1 MGTSWGGDVG
11 TVGMFTFDATSVA
24 VSFSGIASVV
34 NGLDWSD
41 SALAVASL

>member
-1 MGTSWGGDVG
+1 MGTSWDGDVD
-11 TVGMFTFDATSVA
+11 TVDMVTFDATSVA
-24 VSFSGIASVV
+24 DSFGIASVV